1 MIFETTY
8 ATIKYMIGKRN
19 RDLEINQVSTTLPV
33 FMETYNKSIPDGFPV
48 VSVSILKKF
57 QALHPILFKNG
68 DEWSIDKHRKKLM
81 DWLPSAIKIS

>member
-1 MIFETTY
+1 
-8 ATIKYMIGKRN
+8 
-19 RDLEINQVSTTLPV
+19 
-33 FMETYNKSIPDGFPV
+33 METYNKSIPDGFPV

-81 DWLPSAIKIS
+81 DWLPSAIKISWIYTLPSQGVFVEKIWQQQ